1 MESHSA
7 QITVIQPERG
17 WRFPN
22 LREAWAYRDLVYFLA
37 RRDVVVR
44 YNQAIIGVFWA
55 VLQPIFLAAVF
66 ALFLGVL
73 QKIPSDAYNGVPYAL
88 FTFTSLVVWLPFTDA
103 VNTGSESTV
112 SNEALISK
120 IYFPRVLIPVAALAP
135 AVVDFVF
142 GFLILIFAAL
152 AYGYGPSLAM
162 LTVPFFLL
170 LAMATALG
178 FGLWLSALNV
188 KYRDVHLLVPLLIL
202 TGLFISPIFYP
213 LDFVPQQFGNSELVE
228 AIYSLNPMVGVLEGF
243 RWAIL
248 GTDFPGLLL
257 LVPVCVSVFLLVT
270 GALYFN
276 RAERTFADVI

>member
-1 MESHSA
+1 MEARSA
-7 QITVIQPERG
+7 EITVIQPQRG
-17 WRFPN
+17 WKFPD
-22 LREAWAYRDLVYFLA
+22 LREVWAHRDLIYFMA

-44 YNQAIIGVFWA
+44 YNQAVIGVFWT

-66 ALFLGVL
+66 AFFLGVL
-73 QKIPSDAYNGVPYAL
+73 QKIDADYDGVPYAL

-103 VNTGSESTV
+103 VSRGAESTV
-112 SNEALISK
+112 GNEALISK
-120 IYFPRVLIPVAALAP
+120 IYFPRILIPFATLAP

-142 GFLILIFAAL
+142 GFVILFFVAL

-162 LTVPFFLL
+162 LTVPFFLVL
-170 LAMATALG
+170 TMATALG

-202 TGLFISPIFYP
+202 TGLFVSPIFYP
-213 LDFVPQQFGNSELVE
+213 LDFVPQQFGDSQLVE
-228 AIYSLNPMVGVLEGF
+228 AVYSLNPMAGILEGF

-248 GTDFPGLLL
+248 GTDFPGWLL
-257 LVPVCVSVFLLVT
+257 LVPVCTSVFLLVT